1 MESLYIGGEY
11 VTSSAAVAI
20 EVENPATEEI
30 IAEVPDADAA
40 DIDRAVEA
48 ARRAQRTWRWVDG
61 LERVGLLHRCA
72 DRLEEHADEL
82 AVLLTREGGK
92 TLKENRDEIDWSVTA
107 FRHLGEVARASRG
120 RVVGSTK
127 PGQMNLVLNEPLGVV
142 VHILPFNYPIVLLA
156 WQVAAA
162 LAAGNACIVKPS
174 EQTPLATLQL
184 GEVFSHLPAGLF
196 NVLTAR
202 GEGAARLVEHPG
214 TDMIAFTGSVAVG
227 SRIMA
232 AGAPR
237 IKKLLLELGGSDPF
251 IVLGDAKLD
260 VAARGGVFAAFLNA
274 GQVCTSAERFF
285 IESSAYDEFVAR
297 AADMMGSLRVGDP
310 FEDVDVGALIS
321 RTAREQVSRV
331 IEYISSRGAHVVRG
345 GRAPAQLPKGYFYE
359 PTLIEVTDPE
369 RQRFE
374 HEIFGPLATVTRV
387 RDLDHA
393 IALANDSNFGL
404 GANIYTSS
412 LETAMRAATELQAGT
427 VWINDPLKDNDAA
440 PFGGVKFSG
449 LGRELG
455 FEGISAFTQAKHVH
469 MDFAQAPSPE
479 WWFPYER
486 PAIDEHAARPREG
499 APVPGQGA
507 ATPKEVAPA

>member
-1 MESLYIGGEY
+1 MESLFIGGEY
-11 VTSSAAVAI
+11 VASHSSKGI
-20 EVENPATEEI
+20 EVENPATEEKI
-30 IAEVPDADAA
+30 TVVPDADAT
-40 DIDRAVEA
+40 DIDRAVA
-48 ARRAQRTWRWVDG
+48 AAQRAQRQWRLVDG
-61 LERVGLLHRCA
+61 LERATLLHRCA
-72 DRLEEHADEL
+72 DGLEEHADEL

-107 FRHLGEVARASRG
+107 FRHLGEVTRANRG
-120 RVVGSTK
+120 RVAGATK
-127 PGQMNLVLNEPLGVV
+127 PGQLNFVLNEPLGVV
-142 VHILPFNYPIVLLA
+142 AHILPFNYPIVLMA

-174 EQTPLATLQL
+174 EQTPLATLRL
-184 GEVFSHLPAGLF
+184 GEVFSNLPAGVF
-196 NVLTAR
+196 NVVTAT
-202 GEGAARLVEHPG
+202 GAGAAQLVEHPD
-214 TDMIAFTGSVAVG
+214 TDMIAFTGSVATG

-232 AGAPR
+232 AAAPR

-285 IESSAYDEFVAR
+285 IEASAYDDFMAKAIDV
-297 AADMMGSLRVGDP
+297 MGTLRVGDP
-310 FEDVDVGALIS
+310 FDDVDVGALIS
-321 RTAREQVSRV
+321 RSARDQVERV
-331 IEYISSRGAHVVRG
+331 IEDISGRGARVVRG
-345 GRAPAQLPKGYFYE
+345 GQAPPDLKKGYFYE
-359 PTLIEVTDPE
+359 PTLIEVTDPA

-374 HEIFGPLATVTRV
+374 SEIFGPLATVTRA

-393 IALANDSNFGL
+393 IELANGSNFGL

-440 PFGGVKFSG
+440 PFGGMKFSG

-455 FEGISAFTQAKHVH
+455 FEGVSAFTQAKHVH
-469 MDFAQAPSPE
+469 MDFAQVPSPE

-486 PAIDEHAARPREG
+486 PPIDARQASP
-499 APVPGQGA
+499 
-507 ATPKEVAPA
+507 EVTS